1 LDPKQAAD
9 QELIDA
15 IASNMRD
22 ATSIVISEVAG
33 GEQGIRCQPPA
44 TDAVKNLA
52 AGRMA
57 ALGWISGVVT
67 SSPRPDHKVDVLGA
81 ARLRAT
87 ILCYVQ
93 YSKLAEYSNNGRS
106 NLGHQLGQRK
116 MS

>member
-1 LDPKQAAD
+1 LDPKQAPD

-57 ALGWISGVVT
+57 SWAGFLG
-67 SSPRPDHKVDVLGA
+67 
-81 ARLRAT
+81 
-87 ILCYVQ
+87 
-93 YSKLAEYSNNGRS
+93 
-106 NLGHQLGQRK
+106 
-116 MS
+116 